1 MTNSSLLMRN
11 SGDWKAV
18 NDIFEVW
25 EDRNRQSRMLSPK
38 LSFKIKTE
46 NVLLAKLMEK
56 KC

>member
-1 MTNSSLLMRN
+1 MRN
-11 SGDWKAV
+11 SGDRKAV